1 MAINDLRIKLNG
13 RSDKKLKKIKLNNI
27 ITELPPLSTS
37 RNEGIILEI
46 SKQFDLNKRINKSYI
61 ENKNKINSISQM
73 LNLLQHRIKKN
84 LKRYL
89 ILANME
95 SWQN

>member
-46 SKQFDLNKRINKSYI
+46 SKQFDLNKQINKSYI